1 MSRLLPVM
9 LVNGQAQDT
18 VSAFDRGLLY
28 GDGVFET
35 IAVHNGEAQLWELH
49 IARLRL
55 GCERLGIAPVDSE
68 VLAAEA
74 AALCQTVARAVLK
87 IIITRGPGGRG
98 YRPPV
103 PTTQTRIM
111 QLHPWPDYPER
122 FAREGIPL
130 RICTM
135 RMGRN
140 PVLAGIKHLNRLE
153 QVLARAE
160 WDDENIPEGLLLDQ
174 QGFLIE
180 GTMSNVFLVQRMKLV
195 TPDLRQCGVAGVMR
209 ARLLEL
215 AADAGIRTE
224 VRSVLVDD
232 LYNAQE
238 VFVCNS
244 IIGIWPVLRIGNQN
258 FTIGN
263 ITRRLQGL
271 LQNHLWSF
279 PL

>member
-1 MSRLLPVM
+1 MNLLPPVT
-9 LVNGQAQDT
+9 LVNGQTQDM
-18 VSAFDRGLLY
+18 VSTGDRGLLY

-35 IAVHNGEAQLWELH
+35 IAVQNGEARSWELH
-49 IARLRL
+49 VARLRL
-55 GCERLGIAPVDSE
+55 GCERLGIAPVDSR

-74 AALCQTVARAVLK
+74 AALCTNITRAVLK

-98 YRPPV
+98 YRPPASAT
-103 PTTQTRIM
+103 PTRIM

-122 FAREGIPL
+122 FARDGAPV
-130 RICTM
+130 RICTI

-180 GTMSNVFLVQRMKLV
+180 GTMSNVFLVQGLKLV
-195 TPDLRQCGVAGVMR
+195 TPDLRLCGVAGVMR

-215 AADAGIRTE
+215 AADAEICTE
-224 VRSVLVDD
+224 VRSVLIDE

-238 VFVCNS
+238 VFVSNS
-244 IIGIWPVLRIGNQN
+244 IIGIWPVLRIGTQN

-263 ITRRLQGL
+263 VTRTLQRI
-271 LQNHLWSF
+271 LQDY
-279 PL
+279 PGA

>member
-1 MSRLLPVM
+1 MNLLPPVT
-9 LVNGQAQDT
+9 LVNGQTQDM
-18 VSAFDRGLLY
+18 VSTGDRGLLY

-35 IAVHNGEAQLWELH
+35 IAVQNGEAQLWELH
-49 IARLRL
+49 VARLRL
-55 GCERLGIAPVDSE
+55 GCVQLGIAPVDSGI
-68 VLAAEA
+68 LAAEA
-74 AALCQTVARAVLK
+74 TALCKTVAQAVLK

-103 PTTQTRIM
+103 CSTPTRIM

-122 FAREGIPL
+122 FARDGVAV

-160 WDDENIPEGLLLDQ
+160 WNDVNIPEGLLLDQ
-174 QGFLIE
+174 QGFLVE
-180 GTMSNVFLVQRMKLV
+180 GTMSNVFLVQDAKLV
-195 TPDLRQCGVAGVMR
+195 TPDLAQCGVAGVMR

-215 AADAGIRTE
+215 AAEAGIRTE
-224 VRSVLVDD
+224 IRNVLVDE
-232 LYNAQE
+232 LYRAQE

-244 IIGIWPVLRIGNQN
+244 ILGIWPVLRIGDRNI
-258 FTIGN
+258 TIGN
-263 ITRRLQGL
+263 LTRHLQGL
-271 LQNHLWSF
+271 LQNSGA
-279 PL
+279 